1 MKKGNKHFK
10 IVFTQV
16 FTAALILFG
25 MTVYGSAK
33 NSVLHSITTAPQEEK
48 AVDQSVKLNPPH
60 GEPGHRC
67 DIAVGAPLNSPAN
80 KKVEAANTTNV
91 TPVVSAKNTTAKAT
105 TGRVGP
111 TIENLKKL
119 TTPQPIS
126 YTPAGTS
133 QINPPHGQPGHR
145 CDIPVGSP
153 LPTTASNTTKI
164 NPPHGQP
171 GHRCDI
177 PVGSPLP

>member
-25 MTVYGSAK
+25 LTVYGSPLLSEAA
-33 NSVLHSITTAPQEEK
+33 APQEEK
-48 AVDQSVKLNPPH
+48 TADQSVKLNPPH

-67 DIAVGAPLNSPAN
+67 DIAVGAPLNSPAAN
-80 KKVEAANTTNV
+80 KKVNAAKTTTV
-91 TPVVSAKNTTAKAT
+91 TPVTSAATTAKAT

-119 TTPQPIS
+119 TSPQPIS
-126 YTPAGTS
+126 YAPAGS
-133 QINPPHGQPGHR
+133 
-145 CDIPVGSP
+145 S
-153 LPTTASNTTKI
+153 KI

-177 PVGSPLP
+177 AVGAPLPATTTSSTAKINPPHGQPGHRCDIAVGSPLP

>member
-1 MKKGNKHFK
+1 MKKENKHFK

-16 FTAALILFG
+16 FTAALILLG
-25 MTVYGSAK
+25 MAVYGSAK
-33 NSVLHSITTAPQEEK
+33 NSILHTETTIPQEK
-48 AVDQSVKLNPPH
+48 KTTDQSVKLNPPH

-67 DIAVGAPLNSPAN
+67 DIAVGAPLNSPAAN
-80 KKVEAANTTNV
+80 KKVDAAQTATV
-91 TPVVSAKNTTAKAT
+91 KPVNSAAKAP

-126 YTPAGTS
+126 YTPAGSS

-145 CDIPVGSP
+145 CDIAVGAP
-153 LPTTASNTTKI
+153 LPTTASNTAKI